1 VKMQDGAAL
10 ERARTLMM
18 QALDGEISAGE
29 RRELDDLITGSPELV
44 AEWRR
49 LRRVKEVTTDM
60 TLQNPPAEIWDG
72 YWTSVYRRTERGL
85 AWVLISIG
93 VTIPA
98 AYWVWHVIRS
108 FLADTNMPLFL
119 KLPIAALA
127 IGVLLLVISV
137 VREKLFTARRD
148 PYVKEVIR

>member
-1 VKMQDGAAL
+1 MNDGGAL
-10 ERARTLMM
+10 ERARALMM
-18 QALDGEISAGE
+18 QSLDGEISAAE
-29 RRELDDLITGSPELV
+29 RRELEALMGGSPELL

-60 TLQNPPAEIWDG
+60 TLQNPPAEIWDR

-85 AWVLISIG
+85 AWVLISVGI
-93 VTIPA
+93 TIPA
-98 AYWVWHVIRS
+98 VYWLWHAVRG
-108 FLADTNMPLFL
+108 FLADTDVPLFL